1 MLVAFANKFRMHKI
15 GAVDQFV
22 MMYGGMRGGVAFALV
37 LLIDPAKVRQAPIF
51 VTATIAM
58 IYWTSFVQGIT
69 IKPLVKILGVKI
81 SEEKN
86 PTMNERINGRTMDHI
101 VAGVEAVLGE
111 LGGLG
116 LRYIYNHIDQLYI
129 KPCLL
134 RDPTSR
140 DQKII
145 ETYEKRVEEDAVE
158 FVKEHA
164 TKFMQFR
171 QSMIP
176 TIDNQVSL
184 EIDFCS
190 TVSNSRHSS
199 RDHADVDIHS
209 LLSANLIE
217 PTNKR
222 RKISSSRNLL
232 NETDILETSDS
243 PSVRRYQLTQAAQ
256 KWSSTVGSHNPKNNE
271 ISTITNGLVTQEFML
286 SKEDGTSLKTNYN
299 TFNQRRAHLSS
310 I

>member
-1 MLVAFANKFRMHKI
+1 MKYKSKLE
-15 GAVDQFV
+15 G
-22 MMYGGMRGGVAFALV
+22 
-37 LLIDPAKVRQAPIF
+37 
-51 VTATIAM
+51 
-58 IYWTSFVQGIT
+58 
-69 IKPLVKILGVKI
+69 
-81 SEEKN
+81 
-86 PTMNERINGRTMDHI
+86 
-101 VAGVEAVLGE
+101 VLGE

-116 LRYIYNHIDQLYI
+116 LRYMYNHIDQLYI

-134 RDPTSR
+134 RDPTAR

-145 ETYEKRVEEDAVE
+145 ETYEKRVEEEAVE
-158 FVKEHA
+158 FVKENA

-176 TIDNQVSL
+176 TIDHQVSL

-190 TVSNSRHSS
+190 TIPNSRHSS
-199 RDHADVDIHS
+199 RDHADMEIHS

-232 NETDILETSDS
+232 NEMDIVETSGR
-243 PSVRRYQLTQAAQ
+243 PSVTRYQLTQAAQ
-256 KWSSTVGSHNPKNNE
+256 KWSSTVGTHNPKNNE
-271 ISTITNGLVTQEFML
+271 ISAITNRLVRQEL
-286 SKEDGTSLKTNYN
+286 ISKNDGTSLKTKYH